1 MPTVCPP
8 FLRPDDEVCIISTAR
23 KVDPGF
29 IDDAK
34 GVLESWG
41 LKVRFGQNLF
51 GADNQFSGTDNDRL
65 NDLNDAIR
73 DPEIKAIFCARGGY
87 GTARICDGMDMKALS
102 NQPTWIV
109 GYSDI
114 TALHSHIYR
123 NLGLCTIHG
132 SMPINFSQN
141 TPEALHSLRA
151 LMTGSAIKYSAPNHQ
166 LNRNGSAEGQLI
178 GGNLSVLFSLL
189 KSPSEMDF
197 NGCVLFI
204 EDLDEYLYHVDR
216 MMLNLKRAGILANLA
231 GLVVGG
237 MTDMRDNTIPFGKT
251 AEEIVSE
258 HVSDYDYPV
267 CFGFPAGHIDDNQ
280 AWIHGKKIRLVV
292 NDNQPSLINYS

>member
-1 MPTVCPP
+1 MPMVCPP

-23 KVDPGF
+23 KVDPEF
-29 IDDAK
+29 IEQAK
-34 GVLESWG
+34 GELESWG
-41 LKVRFGQNLF
+41 LKVHFGQHLF
-51 GADNQFSGTDNDRL
+51 GAENQFSGTDRERL
-65 NDLNDAIR
+65 TDLNNAIR
-73 DPEIKAIFCARGGY
+73 DPKVKAIFCARGGY
-87 GTARICDGMDMKALS
+87 GTARIADGMDVEALS
-102 NQPTWIV
+102 KQPKWIV

-123 NLGLCTIHG
+123 HLGLCTIHG
-132 SMPINFSQN
+132 SMPVNFAQN

-151 LMTGSAIKYSAPNHQ
+151 LLTGSRIEYSASNHQ

-197 NGCVLFI
+197 RGCVLFI
-204 EDLDEYLYHVDR
+204 EDLDEYLYHIDR
-216 MMLNLKRAGILANLA
+216 MMLNLKRAGLLANLA

-237 MTDMRDNTIPFGKT
+237 MTDMRDNTVPFGET
-251 AEEIVSE
+251 AEEIIAG
-258 HVSDYDYPV
+258 HVSHYSYPV
-267 CFGFPAGHIDDNQ
+267 CFGFPSGHIDNNQ

-292 NDNQPSLINYS
+292 NDNQPSLLNYG